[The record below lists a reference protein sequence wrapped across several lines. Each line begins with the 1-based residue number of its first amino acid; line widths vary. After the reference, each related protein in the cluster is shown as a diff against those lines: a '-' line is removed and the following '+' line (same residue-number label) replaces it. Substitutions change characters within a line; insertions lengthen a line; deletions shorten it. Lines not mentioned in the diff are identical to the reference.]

1 MGDRFLEADDHE
13 GWALG
18 VEVVLETVEI
28 GLIRARNGN
37 CLCGA
42 ELLVFDDE
50 LDGALLSVALEC
62 HEGLENLVANAN
74 NCGVS
79 HVK

>member
-1 MGDRFLEADDHE
+1 MGDCFFEADDHE

-28 GLIRARNGN
+28 GLIGAGNGN

-42 ELLVFDDE
+42 QLLVFDDE
-50 LDGALLSVALEC
+50 LDRTLLSVAFEC
-62 HEGLENLVANAN
+62 HKGLENLVANAD
-74 NCGVS
+74 NCSVS